1 MNAPP
6 LDARVSE
13 DPDDEM
19 FLAAA
24 VAANAR
30 LVVSGAKHF
39 LRVSG
44 WRGIGVLKV
53 RPFVEW
59 YIDPADIQRNVAPV
73 EDNAMPHAQN
83 Y

>member
-13 DPDDEM
+13 DPEDEM

-30 LVVSGAKHF
+30 LFVSGDEHL

-44 WRGIGVLKV
+44 WRGIRVLKA

-59 YIDPADIQRNVAPV
+59 HIDPADIQRNVAPV
-73 EDNAMPHAQN
+73 EDHAMPHAQN
-83 Y
+83 C